1 MKKTLY
7 WIVGGLIAFS
17 TFLLGFLI
25 RQPQI
30 NKLKKQVELLQKDN
44 SKLITLIENKQAE
57 FKELLV
63 QHKALKALQH
73 RKKAATKELIAE
85 NLVMQYAIREYLS
98 LLLKRVKYDQELTKE
113 EILFFDSF
121 EKVID
126 GKKLSTADKV
136 KIRDHIMTQYPAEIK
151 KLMPCE
157 YAEVLDELDPPKYL
171 FCAVRTDKAV
181 KYYLVDDDT
190 LQVGDYVYIPAGKS
204 NMTAAEVVTI
214 KKYREKDAPVPIK
227 TAQRIIRKLDEG
239 ELDLPAGAVPVPKK
253 TWVQSWREGAKKEN
267 PAKRKFMEDT
277 LSMYLKDHPEE
288 GA

>member
-7 WIVGGLIAFS
+7 WIVGGLVAFS
-17 TFLLGFLI
+17 SFLLGFLI

-44 SKLITLIENKQAE
+44 SKLIALIENKQAE

-98 LLLKRVKYDQELTKE
+98 LLLKRVKCDQELTKE

-136 KIRDHIMTQYPAEIK
+136 KIRDHIMTRYPTEIK

-190 LQVGDYVYIPAGKS
+190 LQVGDYAYIPAGKS

-227 TAQRIIRKLDEG
+227 TAQRIIRKLEEV
-239 ELDLPAGAVPVPKK
+239 ELDLTAGVVPVPKK

-277 LSMYLKDHPEE
+277 LSTYLKDHPEE
-288 GA
+288 DA